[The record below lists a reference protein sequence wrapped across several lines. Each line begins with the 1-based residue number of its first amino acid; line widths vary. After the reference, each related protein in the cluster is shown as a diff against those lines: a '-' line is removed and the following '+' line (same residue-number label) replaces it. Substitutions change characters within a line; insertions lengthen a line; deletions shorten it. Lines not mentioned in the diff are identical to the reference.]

1 MQVTVS
7 YILELITAVM
17 EWHDST
23 RGHLVDSIGP
33 WSGLK
38 RVVGCVVRLPELCD
52 LFRPRPAVPGP
63 TAADDAEQ

>member
-17 EWHDST
+17 ERHDST

-33 WSGLK
+33 LK
-38 RVVGCVVRLPELCD
+38 RVVGCVARLPELCD